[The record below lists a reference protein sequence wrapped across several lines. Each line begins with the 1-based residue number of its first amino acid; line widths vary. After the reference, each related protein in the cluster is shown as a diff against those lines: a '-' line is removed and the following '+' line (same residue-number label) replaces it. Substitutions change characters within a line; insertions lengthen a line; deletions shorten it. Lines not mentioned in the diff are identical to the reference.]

1 MSNRTISIGFKF
13 ENGADG
19 LRNLVM
25 NAEDLRR
32 ALSATVI
39 QAQNLNHSV
48 INFGQLAQGM
58 EAFKSALS
66 GISSFLSSL
75 SGDAEPFADA
85 MQATNTMAGRD
96 ASGLE
101 ALKVEVTELAQRV
114 PVAREALA
122 NGLYQVISNGVPEDN
137 WISFLEAS
145 SRSAVGGIAD
155 LGQVVGV
162 TSTIIKN
169 YGLSWEQAVAVQD
182 KIQLTAKNGVTSFEQ
197 LAASLPKVTANAATL
212 GVSIDELMATFA
224 TLTGVSGNT
233 AEVATQLAAVMTAL
247 VKPSSEAVKIAAQMG
262 VQFDAAAVKAA
273 GGFQQFLSS
282 LDASVK
288 AYAASS
294 GVLEQEIY
302 AKLFGSAEALRALIP
317 LNGELASKFGS
328 NVAEMKNSAG
338 TMDAAFENMSK
349 TGAAAAQSLKNRFV
363 ELFDFIN
370 EFGTSLKPFFEGIEV
385 MSQLGASI
393 KTVTE
398 AVKTLNLFFIKTC
411 TLKVGA
417 FLTVI
422 STQAGRAAI
431 RTQGLGAAVRATTA
445 STKGLTLALRAL
457 GGATAV
463 GLLIWGITEAVTLL
477 TSRTREARKA
487 VDELSASQKQSAR
500 TADELKSAEEAYSS
514 SAAEGLGAINKE
526 IASLKALIEAKQDTG
541 DAIRRLN
548 REYGSIFG
556 TYATAEQWLDTLTRK
571 SQVYAASLGF
581 QGKLTELGT
590 QQAGYQVKQAQ
601 AKARFDEMV
610 KSGTAYIPDSLEG
623 IITGSKSELLTTEGK
638 VDKNALLTDS
648 FTGDSNEQRA
658 GRYNYNSTR
667 TLTQQALNIIIELEG
682 YRKALAELADE
693 TALTAGLAAES
704 AAELAKS
711 LPVTKTASED
721 VKSKKGKK
729 HNKTAGTPPPEG
741 SIKYKEEQIRTLRTK
756 LDIELDPEARQ
767 KLAVEI
773 DRLQKEVDKMHL
785 DAELPLRVADV
796 TEKLSAVELDPIEV
810 KADIKIDFEKQLA
823 PMRKYMAKFGKTTTG
838 ELLPVLDGLR
848 SMGSAIGN
856 LGGLF
861 DETGRSWANFAATTV
876 SAIAEILPQLA
887 RLIGGH
893 FAEAMAVGTASTAGL
908 GFPAA
913 IPAIAAIVASITSVM
928 ASVPKFAEG
937 GIAYGPTLGLFGE
950 YAGAGSNPEVVAPL
964 DRLRGM
970 IADVVVSSAHPETD
984 SGSERIVSRLTETVL
999 GLETVSRTIQR
1010 SMESVDEVMVSESVR
1025 VSQLMSEL
1033 THSVSRVSETFRDFE
1048 TVRQAVVVPVMTLT
1062 DAGLEAVAASVP
1074 HFAAGG
1080 VIYGPTLGVMG
1091 EYAGAG
1097 SNPEVVA
1104 PLDRL
1109 RGIIDHTAGDTT
1121 PRNVTFTIEG
1131 SRLVGV
1137 IDNYMRVAGKSGRR
1151 FNF

>member
-1 MSNRTISIGFKF
+1 
-13 ENGADG
+13 
-19 LRNLVM
+19 M

-169 YGLSWEQAVAVQD
+169 YGLSWEQAVAIQD

-224 TLTGVSGNT
+224 TLKGVSGNT

-349 TGAAAAQSLKNRFV
+349 TGAAAAQSLKNYFV

-463 GLLIWGITEAVTLL
+463 GLLIWGVTEAVTLL

-526 IASLKALIEAKQDTG
+526 IASLKALI
-541 DAIRRLN
+541 DA
-548 REYGSIFG
+548 
-556 TYATAEQWLDTLTRK
+556 
-571 SQVYAASLGF
+571 
-581 QGKLTELGT
+581 
-590 QQAGYQVKQAQ
+590 
-601 AKARFDEMV
+601 
-610 KSGTAYIPDSLEG
+610 
-623 IITGSKSELLTTEGK
+623 
-638 VDKNALLTDS
+638 
-648 FTGDSNEQRA
+648 
-658 GRYNYNSTR
+658 
-667 TLTQQALNIIIELEG
+667 
-682 YRKALAELADE
+682 
-693 TALTAGLAAES
+693 
-704 AAELAKS
+704 
-711 LPVTKTASED
+711 
-721 VKSKKGKK
+721 
-729 HNKTAGTPPPEG
+729 
-741 SIKYKEEQIRTLRTK
+741 
-756 LDIELDPEARQ
+756 
-767 KLAVEI
+767 
-773 DRLQKEVDKMHL
+773 
-785 DAELPLRVADV
+785 
-796 TEKLSAVELDPIEV
+796 
-810 KADIKIDFEKQLA
+810 
-823 PMRKYMAKFGKTTTG
+823 
-838 ELLPVLDGLR
+838 
-848 SMGSAIGN
+848 
-856 LGGLF
+856 
-861 DETGRSWANFAATTV
+861 
-876 SAIAEILPQLA
+876 
-887 RLIGGH
+887 
-893 FAEAMAVGTASTAGL
+893 
-908 GFPAA
+908 
-913 IPAIAAIVASITSVM
+913 
-928 ASVPKFAEG
+928 
-937 GIAYGPTLGLFGE
+937 
-950 YAGAGSNPEVVAPL
+950 
-964 DRLRGM
+964 
-970 IADVVVSSAHPETD
+970 
-984 SGSERIVSRLTETVL
+984 
-999 GLETVSRTIQR
+999 
-1010 SMESVDEVMVSESVR
+1010 
-1025 VSQLMSEL
+1025 
-1033 THSVSRVSETFRDFE
+1033 
-1048 TVRQAVVVPVMTLT
+1048 
-1062 DAGLEAVAASVP
+1062 
-1074 HFAAGG
+1074 
-1080 VIYGPTLGVMG
+1080 
-1091 EYAGAG
+1091 
-1097 SNPEVVA
+1097 
-1104 PLDRL
+1104 
-1109 RGIIDHTAGDTT
+1109 
-1121 PRNVTFTIEG
+1121 
-1131 SRLVGV
+1131 
-1137 IDNYMRVAGKSGRR
+1137 
-1151 FNF
+1151 